1 MFKKVA
7 ASSRRYRNV
16 GWLDR
21 AACLHLSGA
30 AYLLRAQGVR
40 QRLLQLLLLSWSCI
54 DRLQLPAIVHAEDQ
68 SLNPLLP
75 FRKMVRYYMARGWSA

>member
-1 MFKKVA
+1 L
-7 ASSRRYRNV
+7 V
-16 GWLDR
+16 GLIEQH
-21 AACLHLSGA
+21 ACIYPARPNS
-30 AYLLRAQGVR
+30 LRAQGVR

-75 FRKMVRYYMARGWSA
+75 LRKMVRYYMAHG